1 MKKCWT
7 SLSIKETEKCTPK
20 LHLYS
25 ISPQSEWQPLRK
37 QLTNAGKQLDKR
49 ELYTL
54 LVEMWTISTTK
65 GVSMEVSQKI
75 NMAACH
81 GPLKPR
87 CCLKTSLAGF
97 WPTSFCS
104 QMLEGLGYLKLNSS
118 VTSSYRFSTNVKEW
132 LPLLFLRGPIHPHTH
147 ACAHSHS

>member
-1 MKKCWT
+1 MSNNWPKSMWKKCWT
-7 SLSIKETEKCTPK
+7 SLSIKETEKCTRK

-54 LVEMWTISTTK
+54 LVEMWTTSTTK

-87 CCLKTSLAGF
+87 CCLKTSLAEF
-97 WPTSFCS
+97 CPTSFSARCLKAWATCNGIHQS
-104 QMLEGLGYLKLNSS
+104 PLPTGSLLMSKNDYL
-118 VTSSYRFSTNVKEW
+118 YY
-132 LPLLFLRGPIHPHTH
+132 
-147 ACAHSHS
+147 